1 MPEIKIND
9 GDSFEEAVRSFV
21 KQVERSGVLSERRT
35 V

>member
-9 GDSFEEAVRSFV
+9 GDSFEKAVRSFV
-21 KQVERSGVLSERRT
+21 KQVERSGVLSEGQT